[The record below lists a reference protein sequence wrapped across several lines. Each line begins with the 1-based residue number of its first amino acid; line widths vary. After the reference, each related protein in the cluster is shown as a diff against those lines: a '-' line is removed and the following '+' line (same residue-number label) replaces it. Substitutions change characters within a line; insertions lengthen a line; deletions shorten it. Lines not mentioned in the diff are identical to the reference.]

1 MRGII
6 AFLLFFS
13 LSAQGQFIIDSYRF
27 GAAGL
32 LLDDY
37 PTASAAYS
45 LRLLRTAYTGDA
57 IVVRRSSN
65 NDTLAIGFSGGV
77 LDTAA
82 MKTFCGTGG
91 TDTCF
96 VRRWYDQSGNAIDFT
111 QPTNANQPTII
122 SSGSIFYFAGEV
134 AVDFD
139 GTNDF
144 LDGPVLSNYITNS
157 TYTFFGVA
165 SADTITTTTDNNGI
179 YDNANLWG
187 NAGGYIGLNFRRSP
201 NRVNLFNYDN
211 NYDVIAANI
220 NLSEDYIFLNRH
232 AGGNIFL
239 ALNNNS
245 ESSLAS
251 GNASFVSSAARI
263 GRNYASLY
271 FNGKIKEL
279 IFYKTDQSSNRT
291 AIETNINNFYSI
303 Y

>member
-1 MRGII
+1 MRGIVI
-6 AFLLFFS
+6 SFLLLFS
-13 LSAQGQFIIDSYRF
+13 LSAQGQFVIDSYRF
-27 GAAGL
+27 GAAAGL

-37 PTASAAYS
+37 PTAAAAYS

-65 NDTLAIGFSGGV
+65 NDTLAIGFAGNF
-77 LDTAA
+77 LDTAS
-82 MKTFCGTGG
+82 MKTFCGANNCTI
-91 TDTCF
+91 
-96 VRRWYDQSGNAIDFT
+96 RRWYDQSGNAIDFT
-111 QPTNANQPTII
+111 QTTNGNQPTII
-122 SSGSIFYFAGEV
+122 ASGSIIYFAGEV

-139 GTNDF
+139 GTDDF
-144 LDGPVLSNYITNS
+144 LLGPALSNFITNS

-165 SADTITTTTDNNGI
+165 SADTITTNAANNVIFDNT
-179 YDNANLWG
+179 NLWG
-187 NAGGYIGLNFRRSP
+187 EAGGYASLNFRNSP
-201 NRVNLFNYDN
+201 NRVSLN
-211 NYDVIAANI
+211 NFDGNNDVIDANI

-251 GNASFVSSAARI
+251 GNTSILTTATRI
-263 GRNYASLY
+263 ARNYSTLY

-279 IFYKTDQSSNRT
+279 IFWKTDQSTNRT